1 MWFKILLRQ
10 QDNYRNSPRKG
21 NSGECWFANSVVF
34 VTGAWISVSNRKLD
48 FEFLEIY
55 SGFQSPVFQTPQAKI
70 SRFPDSRVPDAGS
83 LTKATDIKSF
93 CFSNLKN
100 LLKFSEFHPQP
111 STKYIG
117 QGCTLTNDMTNHVQ
131 RVPSSWKWQKGGSS
145 CTSDVKQTS
154 QHTRT

>member
-1 MWFKILLRQ
+1 MDRKFIISFHRKDITCLCDLKYFYGNKTITEIAQGKEIQESVGLRIPFSLSLELES
-10 QDNYRNSPRKG
+10 RFR
-21 NSGECWFANSVVF
+21 
-34 VTGAWISVSNRKLD
+34 IVSWD

-70 SRFPDSRVPDAGS
+70 SRFPDSRVPDSGS

-117 QGCTLTNDMTNHVQ
+117 QSCTLTNDMTNHVQ
-131 RVPSSWKWQKGGSS
+131 RVPSSWK
-145 CTSDVKQTS
+145 
-154 QHTRT
+154 